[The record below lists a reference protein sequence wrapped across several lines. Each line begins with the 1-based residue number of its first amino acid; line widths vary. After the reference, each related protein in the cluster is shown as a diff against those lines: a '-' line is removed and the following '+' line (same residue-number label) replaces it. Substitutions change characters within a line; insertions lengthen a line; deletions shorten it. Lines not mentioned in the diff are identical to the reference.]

1 MTQPSQTRKTS
12 FRGKELELQDLLPS
26 QELLMVK
33 IARDLRRAANE
44 GNNNILEAAKLLD
57 ILETALVNPEDV
69 DFIEGLII
77 KRQLDLKEVIYLLA
91 GKEEETEKPKV
102 VRRGRPPK
110 SRAA

>member
-57 ILETALVNPEDV
+57 ILETALGGSHHQAPAGPEGGHLPLGWQGGGDR
-69 DFIEGLII
+69 E
-77 KRQLDLKEVIYLLA
+77 A
-91 GKEEETEKPKV
+91 
-102 VRRGRPPK
+102 
-110 SRAA
+110 